1 MDQKEFEQKI
11 DSFIEEWWPT
21 IQNDI
26 AQLVAIPSVENLE
39 EAAPGA
45 PFGPEPKKALEKA
58 LAIAQNLGFETKDME
73 GYAGYADFK
82 GTTDTQ
88 LGIIGHVD
96 VVPAGPGWDTDPFQM
111 EVRDGYLLGRG
122 VLDDKGP
129 SMVML
134 YAMKFWKDQG
144 VEFPYT
150 IRFIFGC
157 NEETDL
163 LDVEYYRKHEADP
176 AFIITPDAEFPVCYG
191 EKGGYNATITSG
203 EITDGII
210 VDFEGGVATNAVPGQ
225 ATALIRADVE
235 EMEPADRLTFTQ
247 EGTSM
252 VRIDA
257 HGESAHAAMPEKGIN
272 AIGLI
277 VDYLLEHNL
286 CNEQER
292 AFLEFDQAL
301 LSHTDGSGIGIATSD
316 EYFGPLT
323 VIGGTICRDGDRF
336 AQTLDSRWPTSIT
349 PDEITKTL
357 TQQVEKFGGTVDV
370 TMILDTF
377 LVDPEDPTIQT
388 LMDAYVEVTGDTEHK
403 PFTIGGGTYAR
414 EFTKGSSFG
423 PEKTWIEYPDW
434 AGGMHG
440 PNEAMAIDQLK
451 EALKI
456 YALALYNL
464 EQLDLS

>member
-144 VEFPYT
+144 IEFPYT

-336 AQTLDSRWPTSIT
+336 AQTLDSRWPSSIT

-357 TQQVEKFGGTVDV
+357 TQQVEKFGGTVEV

-377 LVDPEDPTIQT
+377 
-388 LMDAYVEVTGDTEHK
+388 
-403 PFTIGGGTYAR
+403 
-414 EFTKGSSFG
+414 
-423 PEKTWIEYPDW
+423 
-434 AGGMHG
+434 
-440 PNEAMAIDQLK
+440 
-451 EALKI
+451 
-456 YALALYNL
+456 
-464 EQLDLS
+464 

>member
-144 VEFPYT
+144 IEFPYT

-357 TQQVEKFGGTVDV
+357 TQQVEKFGGTVEV

>member
-45 PFGPEPKKALEKA
+45 PFGQEPKKALEKA

-82 GTTDTQ
+82 GSTDTQ